1 MTCSLVVVDRD
12 QISASFETTSIEVS
26 LPRAVALRWAGG
38 NDVSL
43 HGEQSLAHGT
53 LRILVEKDFTCVEP
67 REGEDQT
74 DLYPNPKASS
84 VSST

>member
-1 MTCSLVVVDRD
+1 LTYSLVVADRD
-12 QISASFETTSIEVS
+12 RISASFEATSIEVT

-43 HGEQSLAHGT
+43 HGAQPLAHGV
-53 LRILVEKDFTCVEP
+53 LRILVEKDCTCVEP

-74 DLYPNPKASS
+74 DLYPKPKTSA
-84 VSST
+84 VSGA